1 MKSCAPKRF
10 AVKIFHELRNG
21 KVYGGQREREM
32 KGVEKKKREKKR
44 ESRLRGYGITWDN
57 NYFCK

>member
-1 MKSCAPKRF
+1 M
-10 AVKIFHELRNG
+10 KIFHELRNG